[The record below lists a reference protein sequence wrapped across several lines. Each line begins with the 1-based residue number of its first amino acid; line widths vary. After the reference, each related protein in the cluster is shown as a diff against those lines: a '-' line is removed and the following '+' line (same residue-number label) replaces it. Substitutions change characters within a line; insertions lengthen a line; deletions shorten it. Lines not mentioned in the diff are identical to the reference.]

1 MILLVDDEPLIA
13 RNGPGSLG
21 SRRLPCHVGWWR
33 RAEAIAFYQHNP
45 ESVDAVLLD
54 MMMPGMDGFA
64 TKDGLRAINP
74 HVPIIASSGLRRPGA
89 EGGRLADVDGFLP
102 KPYSDDQLL
111 RIVRQRVG
119 FESQETSER
128 RLSDQPVSDRRRTS
142 HPGNDPCSR
151 FRTTRSR
158 LARMLK
164 VVSTLFSTRLPML
177 CCVTFAC
184 PTCRAWNCSKS
195 FTGSMRRCPSS

>member
-1 MILLVDDEPLIA
+1 MILLVDDEPLIVETA
-13 RNGPGSLG
+13 RAALEASGYRVTTAAAAPK
-21 SRRLPCHVGWWR
+21 RLPT
-33 RAEAIAFYQHNP
+33 ISSNS

-111 RIVRQRVG
+111 RIVRKV
-119 FESQETSER
+119 
-128 RLSDQPVSDRRRTS
+128 LD
-142 HPGNDPCSR
+142 DP
-151 FRTTRSR
+151 
-158 LARMLK
+158 
-164 VVSTLFSTRLPML
+164 
-177 CCVTFAC
+177 
-184 PTCRAWNCSKS
+184 
-195 FTGSMRRCPSS
+195 